1 MNKPSIGWIGL
12 GNMGIPM
19 CRNLMKAGYL
29 LTVYNRTKDKEKL
42 LTDAGAASAESTQ
55 ALLSSC
61 DVVFTMVSDD
71 EAAKEIYTGN
81 EGLLA
86 IGNGNGKM
94 FINTST
100 ISPDT
105 SKYLAAQCKD
115 HNVDYLEAPVSGSVK
130 PAEDSALVILTGG
143 PKDIYNKAKPILH
156 CLGKLVMHI
165 GDYGQGSVAKLAINL
180 LVGFNVQGLAET
192 ILFAQKHGIDTK
204 DMLTIIN
211 EGSCGNGLTKAKTN
225 SILNNDFKPSFSVK
239 HTAKDMRLIQN
250 TGITTPMAN
259 VLIDTYQATLKDH
272 AEEDLMAVISY
283 LDKN

>member
-19 CRNLMKAGYL
+19 CRNLMKAGYP
-29 LTVYNRTKDKEKL
+29 LTVYNRTKDKEKP
-42 LTDAGAASAESTQ
+42 LTEAGAASAENIQ
-55 ALLSSC
+55 ALLNSC

-71 EAAKEIYTGN
+71 EAAKEIYTGK
-81 EGLLA
+81 EGLLTS
-86 IGNGNGKM
+86 GNGKGKL

-105 SKYLAAQCKD
+105 SKYLAAQCME
-115 HNVDYLEAPVSGSVK
+115 NGFDYLEAPVSGSVK
-130 PAEDSALVILTGG
+130 PAEDAALVILTGG
-143 PKDIYNKAKPILH
+143 PKGVFDKAKPILD
-156 CLGKLVMHI
+156 CLGRLVMHL
-165 GDYGQGSVAKLAINL
+165 GKYGQGSFAKLAINV

-192 ILFAQKHGIDTK
+192 ILFAKKNGIDTK

-225 SILNNDFKPSFSVK
+225 SILNNEFTPSFSVK
-239 HTAKDMRLIQN
+239 HTAKDMRLAQQA
-250 TGITTPMAN
+250 GIATPMAK

-283 LDKN
+283 LDKT